1 MGPTV
6 RSSTSSLPFSGRLAP
21 GEAGILFHDIPS
33 FLLGSPVF
41 DNTYHTSSQSSTLTP
56 EAAVDVYLHA
66 AVSHLHVLV
75 TPGHELLALYHTVL
89 RIRRVRDMLKRISD
103 AQRELR
109 ERTDLDLVVEAR
121 PAWVSIIRSL
131 CVLVGDLAVFIRYL
145 QPGLRDVVAS
155 FGDRMERA
163 ARTRGRGRGTM
174 ASRRVGR
181 DGRADRRARRNR
193 NRGLGH
199 GGQELV
205 TVELDDSAGG
215 PLGERIV
222 RTMVQMMYSEVM
234 LVLAWHEFVA
244 VMDSLVQV

>member
-6 RSSTSSLPFSGRLAP
+6 RSSTSSLPFSGRLAL
-21 GEAGILFHDIPS
+21 GEAGILFQDIPS

-41 DNTYHTSSQSSTLTP
+41 DNIYHTSSQSSTLTP
-56 EAAVDVYLHA
+56 EAAVDIYLHA
-66 AVSHLHVLV
+66 AVSHLRVLV
-75 TPGHELLALYHTVL
+75 TPGRELLALYHTVL
-89 RIRRVRDMLKRISD
+89 RIRRVRDVLRRISD
-103 AQRELR
+103 AQRELS
-109 ERTDLDLVVEAR
+109 ERTDLDLVAEAR
-121 PAWVSIIRSL
+121 PAWVSMIRSL

-155 FGDRMERA
+155 FEDRMERA
-163 ARTRGRGRGTM
+163 ARTRARGTLT
-174 ASRRVGR
+174 SRRVGR
-181 DGRADRRARRNR
+181 DGRADRRGRGNR
-193 NRGLGH
+193 NRGVGH

-205 TVELDDSAGG
+205 TVELGDSTGG

-244 VMDSLVQV
+244 VMDSWVQV